1 VIEYRVD
8 GFRFDL
14 ASILGR
20 NEDGSPMN
28 KPPLLQSLAFDPILG
43 NVKLIAEAWDAAGL
57 YQVGTF
63 PAWNRWAEWNGKYRD
78 DLRRFL
84 KGDGGLAQAAA
95 RRMTGSPD
103 LYDPLQRG
111 PGASINFLTCHDGFP
126 LRDIYTY
133 QHKHNEE
140 NGWNNTDG
148 ANDNNSWNCGVEGET
163 DDPQINALRARM
175 IRNAAA
181 VLLCSRGTPMFLMG
195 DEFGNTQCGNNNAY
209 CQDSPISWL
218 DWDLLE
224 TNRDLFDFF
233 KYMIAFRHR
242 HTVIRRTTAPC
253 SCGFPEIS
261 FHGEKAWGANLGQD
275 SHLVAILF
283 AGRDEDGK
291 DDLVY
296 LGVNAHWEDH
306 TLELPPLPAHLFWQ
320 LEINTGE
327 ANSRDCLPHPDRP
340 LFTPEGGLWVGPR
353 SVVVLTVASPPVH
366 SA

>member
-1 VIEYRVD
+1 VD

-63 PAWNRWAEWNGKYRD
+63 PAWSRWAEWNGKYRD
-78 DLRRFL
+78 DMRRFL
-84 KGDGGLAQAAA
+84 KGDSGFAQAAA
-95 RRMTGSPD
+95 RRMTGSLD
-103 LYDPLQRG
+103 LYDPIHRG
-111 PGASINFLTCHDGFP
+111 EGASINFLTCHDGFP

-133 QHKHNEE
+133 QQKHNEE

-148 ANDNNSWNCGVEGET
+148 TNDNNSWNCGAEGET
-163 DDPQINALRARM
+163 DDPHIRALRIRM

-195 DEFGNTQCGNNNAY
+195 DEFGNTPFGNNNAY
-209 CQDSPISWL
+209 CQDSPVSWL
-218 DWDLLE
+218 DWDLLK
-224 TNRDLFDFF
+224 TNRDLFAFF

-242 HTVIRRTTAPC
+242 HPVIRRATPSC
-253 SCGFPEIS
+253 SCGFPDVS
-261 FHGEKAWGANLGQD
+261 FHGEKAWGATLGKE
-275 SHLVAILF
+275 SHLVAVLF

-296 LGVNAHWEDH
+296 LGVNAHWEPH

-320 LEINTGE
+320 LEVNTGE
-327 ANSRDCLPHPDRP
+327 EDLRNCIPHPDRP
-340 LFTPEGGLWVGPR
+340 LFIPEGGLWVGPR
-353 SVVVLTVASPPVH
+353 SVVVLTVH
-366 SA
+366 SS